1 MGPKTAFSVD
11 SVSVTWHL
19 FHLLSLKICLV
30 FHKELVGSPTPQ
42 KRKRKSSQSFS
53 QLLSWSL
60 PYDVQDWHL
69 DLLLESPADP
79 RTILSSPL
87 TPVVKH
93 KPTSYPQ
100 GFWGKSKSRNT
111 LLLGMWPSHG
121 ASWVMVGPVS
131 VISVTSMSASPA
143 LPPTHKSS
151 ELWKSRWGQRVDAVG
166 HPTLCQAC
174 KANPPSLPVLLRT
187 TTWTGQRIV
196 FKRIWSFPHVD

>member
-87 TPVVKH
+87 TPVMKH

-131 VISVTSMSASPA
+131 HHISNFHVCLSSLTSHPQEFRAVEKQVRTESRCSRASHPLPSLQGQPSITASASQDND
-143 LPPTHKSS
+143 LNRSKN
-151 ELWKSRWGQRVDAVG
+151 
-166 HPTLCQAC
+166 C
-174 KANPPSLPVLLRT
+174 
-187 TTWTGQRIV
+187 
-196 FKRIWSFPHVD
+196 F